1 MNHVPAVGFHRE
13 PTGVMIL
20 LEMPENLVDSPVFT
34 RNAKPIS
41 GDRHLSSK
49 HGPNVT

>member
-1 MNHVPAVGFHRE
+1 MNHVPAVGIHRE

-20 LEMPENLVDSPVFT
+20 LDMPKNLADSLVFK